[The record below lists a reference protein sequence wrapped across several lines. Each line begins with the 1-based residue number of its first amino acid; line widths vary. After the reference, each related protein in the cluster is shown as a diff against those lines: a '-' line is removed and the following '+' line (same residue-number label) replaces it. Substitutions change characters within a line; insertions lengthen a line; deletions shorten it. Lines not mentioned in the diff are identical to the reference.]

1 MGLLG
6 GLDLPLVGGG
16 SDDDEPATDE
26 TESQGQGGGL
36 PDMFGIGKA
45 IDKGLDWMN
54 DAGIDKYVGAAAG
67 AAAAGVFTGGVG
79 MSAGWELG
87 KAAGDK
93 GGDVASGLNLFS
105 AGEEKA

>member
-6 GLDLPLVGGG
+6 GLDLPLIGSGG
-16 SDDDEPATDE
+16 DDDEPTTDE
-26 TESQGQGGGL
+26 TKSKGQGGGL

-45 IDKGLDWMN
+45 IDNGLDWM
-54 DAGIDKYVGAAAG
+54 DDTGIDKYVGAAAG
-67 AAAAGVFTGGVG
+67 VAGAGVFTGVVG
-79 MSAGWELG
+79 MSACWELG